1 MLHWLSAEKG
11 KRTAAGLGFKA
22 QTSLDS
28 WSVHS
33 NVTRYHKDG
42 HQIEPTSKERQQ
54 YPLMKS
60 ESKCHALSNL
70 KTNKSRDRI
79 RTHYQRRERPTSS
92 YTSIDEAIYGVI
104 QENDILLDLPSN
116 VSFQQAELLQ
126 KPVWTS
132 KLLPREVEGIQK
144 QTSDDLIVKNVWS
157 PTEPNSDLTGLWNS
171 PSEFVNHTLQ

>member
-28 WSVHS
+28 WSMFS
-33 NVTRYHKDG
+33 DVTYDEKVK
-42 HQIEPTSKERQQ
+42 PTSRQRQNSLERDGIKGGKKCCMH
-54 YPLMKS
+54 LNNKS
-60 ESKCHALSNL
+60 I
-70 KTNKSRDRI
+70 KSRDRI

-157 PTEPNSDLTGLWNS
+157 HTEPNSDLTGLWNS